1 MSLVSLTMSL
11 MVTLV
16 VTLVAL
22 TVMRAAGNKF
32 GKFEPVGNSDRFK
45 LKEIERF
52 QGKYLFIIL
61 ILTDALYA
69 DDWLLQ
75 FPKALLN
82 FIEYYNCYRP
92 HGALNYMSPKN
103 YLEKYYSE
111 M

>member
-45 LKEIERF
+45 LNIHRESEYMGAVNK
-52 QGKYLFIIL
+52 LH
-61 ILTDALYA
+61 LTPSNSGGLN
-69 DDWLLQ
+69 WLRT
-75 FPKALLN
+75 K
-82 FIEYYNCYRP
+82 I
-92 HGALNYMSPKN
+92 S
-103 YLEKYYSE
+103 
-111 M
+111 